1 MRAVQSRVL
10 YALSALFLATLCH
23 AQTVSESK
31 INLAPYGFVKSSC
44 VWYPGDV
51 EFLDDEHLVLSA
63 PAMTKCDKSLW
74 DSPTDTT
81 ITVINLKGEKV
92 ASSHRSDVIRMSAGP
107 LGYVSVCVGDH
118 VELLSVNL
126 QVSASIPLTEG
137 RTVSRCSF
145 YGELTPSRNGMVISG
160 PGHHEFTLY
169 RVSPAG
175 STRIEIPTG
184 YNVRAVADDG
194 LLLCKNV
201 QCEVSGSAGVTRRF
215 PSLEGAYEVDI
226 KGLISQ
232 DKLLVADRDGKRLH
246 TVSSSGEK
254 RTVADLSKIKPP
266 FINSSDSQLSAAEP
280 RRLLYRV
287 DGCLLGDF
295 DDCYGD
301 IFHRFAVF
309 DTQNAQ
315 LLFRHDYAPT
325 ANLKISPNGRT
336 ISEQNGTELRLF
348 RLP

>member
-1 MRAVQSRVL
+1 MRAVQFRRL
-10 YALSALFLATLCH
+10 YALSLLFLATPCH

-51 EFLDDEHLVLSA
+51 EFLDDEHLVLNA
-63 PAMTKCDKSLW
+63 PAITKCDKSLW
-74 DSPTDTT
+74 DSPTATT
-81 ITVINLKGEKV
+81 ITVINLKGEEV

-107 LGYVSVCVGDH
+107 TGYVSVCVGDH
-118 VELLSVNL
+118 VELLSVGL
-126 QVSASIPLTEG
+126 QVSESIPLTSG
-137 RTVSRCSF
+137 RTVSRCAF
-145 YGELTPSRNGMVISG
+145 YGGLTPSRNAMVISG
-160 PGHHEFTLY
+160 PGHHEFTIY

-175 STRIEIPTG
+175 STRIEIPKG
-184 YNVRAVADDG
+184 YNVRAVADSG

-201 QCEVSGSAGVTRRF
+201 QCEVSGSAGVLRRF
-215 PSLEGAYEVDI
+215 PSLEGAYDVDI
-226 KGLISQ
+226 KGLVSQ
-232 DKLLVADRDGKRLH
+232 DRLLVADRDGKRLY
-246 TVSSSGEK
+246 TIDPSGGK
-254 RTVADLSKIKPP
+254 RTLADLSKIKPP

-280 RRLLYRV
+280 RRVLYRV

-309 DTQNAQ
+309 DSQNGQ
-315 LLFRHDYAPT
+315 LLFRHGYAAE

-336 ISEQNGTELRLF
+336 IAEQNGTELRLF

>member
-1 MRAVQSRVL
+1 MRVVQCRVL

-23 AQTVSESK
+23 AQIVNESK

-63 PAMTKCDKSLW
+63 PVMTKCDKSLW

-107 LGYVSVCVGDH
+107 FGYVSVCVGDH
-118 VELLSVNL
+118 VELLSVTL
-126 QVSASIPLTEG
+126 QVSASIPLAG

-145 YGELTPSRNGMVISG
+145 YGRLTPSRNAMVISG

-169 RVSPAG
+169 RVSPAD
-175 STRIEIPTG
+175 SRWIEIPTG
-184 YNVRAVADDG
+184 YNLRAVADDG

-201 QCEVSGSAGVTRRF
+201 QCEVLGAAGVTQRF
-215 PSLEGAYEVDI
+215 PPLAGSYDVDI
-226 KGLISQ
+226 KGLVSQ
-232 DKLLVADRDGKRLH
+232 DRLLVADRDGKRLY
-246 TVSSSGEK
+246 TVNPSGEQK
-254 RTVADLSKIKPP
+254 TVADLSKIKPP
-266 FINSSDSQLSAAEP
+266 FINSSGSQLSAIEP
-280 RRLLYRV
+280 RRVLYSV

-301 IFHRFAVF
+301 FFHRFAVF
-309 DTQNAQ
+309 DSQNAQ
-315 LLFRHDYAPT
+315 LLFRHNYSGT
-325 ANLKISPNGRT
+325 ANLKISADGRT
-336 ISEQNGTELRLF
+336 ILEQNGTELRLF